1 MLLNPQVFLPERFD
15 MVEVF
20 RSIFLY
26 YIRSICTDKGARI
39 AAEHFARL
47 QAALANGWG

>member
-1 MLLNPQVFLPERFD
+1 MLLNPQVFLPERFNI
-15 MVEVF
+15 VEVF

-26 YIRSICTDKGARI
+26 YIRSICTDKSAQI
-39 AAEHFARL
+39 TAEHFARL

>member
-1 MLLNPQVFLPERFD
+1 MLLNPQVFLPERFNI
-15 MVEVF
+15 VGVF

-39 AAEHFARL
+39 TAEHFARL
-47 QAALANGWG
+47 QAALAIGWG

>member
-1 MLLNPQVFLPERFD
+1 MLLNPQVFLPERLN
-15 MVEVF
+15 MIGVF

-39 AAEHFARL
+39 TAEHFARL
-47 QAALANGWG
+47 QAALADGWG

>member
-1 MLLNPQVFLPERFD
+1 MLLNPQVFLPERFN

-26 YIRSICTDKGARI
+26 YIRSICTDKDARI
-39 AAEHFARL
+39 TAEHFARL
-47 QAALANGWG
+47 RVALAIGWG